1 MAETLPSIIVCERV
15 ACWYGNVPA
24 LTEVTMQVP
33 NGITG
38 LLGPNGAGK
47 STLLRI
53 LTGQIRPSSG
63 SARVLGKDP
72 LTDSTLFDHL
82 GFCSEDDALFEGLSA
97 RTVVRLLARLSGI
110 AESEVK
116 ERADDALA
124 RVGMLAVADREAS
137 KGSKGMRQRVRIAA
151 ALVHAP
157 RLILLDEPMT
167 GLDPVG
173 RRDILA
179 LLENLAADGVHV
191 LFSSH
196 ILHEVASV
204 ATHIVVLNRGMV
216 LAEGALSAI
225 RAELADYAFTL
236 CVRCDDPRRLA
247 SHLLSAGY
255 VTGLRF
261 EGDDLLHISSAS
273 SLRLIE
279 SLPAAVLESGVA
291 VNEMQAPGEA
301 VEAVFQ
307 RLIG

>member
-1 MAETLPSIIVCERV
+1 
-15 ACWYGNVPA
+15 
-24 LTEVTMQVP
+24 
-33 NGITG
+33 
-38 LLGPNGAGK
+38 
-47 STLLRI
+47 
-53 LTGQIRPSSG
+53 
-63 SARVLGKDP
+63 
-72 LTDSTLFDHL
+72 
-82 GFCSEDDALFEGLSA
+82 
-97 RTVVRLLARLSGI
+97 
-110 AESEVK
+110 
-116 ERADDALA
+116 
-124 RVGMLAVADREAS
+124 
-137 KGSKGMRQRVRIAA
+137 
-151 ALVHAP
+151 
-157 RLILLDEPMT
+157 
-167 GLDPVG
+167 
-173 RRDILA
+173 
-179 LLENLAADGVHV
+179 
-191 LFSSH
+191 
-196 ILHEVASV
+196 V